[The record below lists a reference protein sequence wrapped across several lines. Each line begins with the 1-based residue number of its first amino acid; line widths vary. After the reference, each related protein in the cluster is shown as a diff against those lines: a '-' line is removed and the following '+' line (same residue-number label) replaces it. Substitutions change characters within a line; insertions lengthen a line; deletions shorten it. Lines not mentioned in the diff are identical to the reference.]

1 MCKQSFHEKYAQ
13 GVEALLGQLRGAR
26 GCCGQPDY
34 ITAGGAA
41 HLSPGAIGVWFR
53 ECGLE
58 WKGDQ
63 HQRQQDFAAVGQK
76 LGTYVWYM
84 DVLVCDCDRPA
95 PDYAHGG
102 LTDSSTCP
110 QCKLLWSGVVP
121 APSYVPSASESGEDY
136 FRANVDIGVPHF
148 CEEAEL
154 VWDIRLCCISLA
166 PLHMVMH
173 CDTRRA
179 YWDET
184 TRIFASGG
192 GGCAIEV
199 WLEFGNSGR
208 AVTCLCLQP
217 VRGIWKCDGRW

>member
-1 MCKQSFHEKYAQ
+1 MATSAPFECVNKASMRNTHKAWR
-13 GVEALLGQLRGAR
+13 LCLGSCVGPVA
-26 GCCGQPDY
+26 
-34 ITAGGAA
+34 TAGSRAT
-41 HLSPGAIGVWFR
+41 SQP
-53 ECGLE
+53 
-58 WKGDQ
+58 
-63 HQRQQDFAAVGQK
+63 
-76 LGTYVWYM
+76 
-84 DVLVCDCDRPA
+84 
-95 PDYAHGG
+95 
-102 LTDSSTCP
+102 
-110 QCKLLWSGVVP
+110 VVQ
-121 APSYVPSASESGEDY
+121 
-136 FRANVDIGVPHF
+136 
-148 CEEAEL
+148 EAEL

-199 WLEFGNSGR
+199 WLQFGNSGC